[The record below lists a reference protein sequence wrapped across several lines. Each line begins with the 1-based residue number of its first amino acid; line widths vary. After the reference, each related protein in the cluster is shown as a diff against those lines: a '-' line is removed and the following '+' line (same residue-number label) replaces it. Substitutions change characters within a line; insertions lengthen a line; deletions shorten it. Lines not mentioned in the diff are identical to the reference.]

1 MPACPAPFGFRHSAS
16 AAMTIALLL
25 CGVFVPV
32 SVNAQEQA
40 SGEAVAAH
48 DAFQSGVRP
57 ILEKHCYA
65 CHGPEKQEGNLRLDT
80 LQGLSL
86 GGKSG
91 TVLVPGKAD
100 ESLLITAVRRTDP
113 SLEMPPEEKLSE
125 EEIRLLSDWI
135 QQGAKH
141 PEGMIV
147 LAPPKPPFDIDE
159 ARKFWAFQPLQPVSP
174 AASQDVHPI
183 DFWVRH
189 KLEHH
194 HLGQN
199 PRADRLTL
207 IRRATFD
214 LTGLPPTRD
223 EITQFLNDQSPDA
236 YAMLIDRLL
245 ASPQYGERWA
255 RHWLDV
261 VRYADSN
268 GLDENIAHGN
278 AWRYRNYVI
287 KSLNHDKP
295 IDLFLR
301 EQIAGDLMVDDSTD
315 EATRIDRLTATG
327 FLSLGPK
334 VLAEG
339 DETKMQLDIID
350 EQIDTIGRSML
361 GVTLGCARCHDHKFD
376 PISHAD
382 YYALSGIFQS
392 TKTMESL
399 KRIAKWNENSV
410 ATAADKL
417 ALEQHQARIA
427 AKKTDIENVL
437 KTAAASAGM
446 ANSVP
451 EDQLPEDARKQ
462 LTVLRDELKTLEQ
475 TLPELPTAMGVV
487 EGEMSNGRILP
498 RGNHLAPGRLMNRSI
513 PVVFDPDGLF
523 KTEEN
528 HSGRLEFAQWMTSE
542 KNPLTARVIAN
553 RVWRW
558 HFGRGIV
565 ATTDNFGKLGEAPT
579 HPELLEWLAAELV
592 RSGWSLKSLHRTIM
606 LSETYQSSS
615 VENENAEAIDPDN
628 RWLWRWTP
636 KRLEA
641 EAVRDSV
648 LAATGT
654 LDRSMGTSMLH
665 VKNREFLFD
674 HTSKDLTSYDSSRR
688 SIYLPVIRNNLYD
701 AMSLFDCTD
710 GTVPN
715 GDRASSTVASQALF
729 FMNSGL
735 VIKASEEC
743 AAKLLQQFPDNEQK
757 RVDQLFWQT
766 VGRAPTDAEWLAI
779 ANSIPRLTE
788 QLRTDGVAESELSAM
803 VWTNLV
809 QTVLMSNEFLYVK

>member
-1 MPACPAPFGFRHSAS
+1 MPACQLRTNSLPRVPFHAQACVLLLIAICSAS
-16 AAMTIALLL
+16 VLGQDSATEKSAADPFTLAKPL
-25 CGVFVPV
+25 
-32 SVNAQEQA
+32 
-40 SGEAVAAH
+40 
-48 DAFQSGVRP
+48 
-57 ILEKHCYA
+57 LEKHCYS

-91 TVLVPGKAD
+91 AALVPGKAD
-100 ESLLITAVRRTDP
+100 ESLLVTAVRRTDP

-125 EEIRLLSDWI
+125 LEVQILVDWI

-141 PEGMIV
+141 PEGQIV
-147 LAPPKPPFDIDE
+147 LAPPKSPFDVDE
-159 ARKFWAFQPLQPVSP
+159 ARKFWAFQPLQDTASDIERHAIDHWVSRSL
-174 AASQDVHPI
+174 AEKGL
-183 DFWVRH
+183 R
-189 KLEHH
+189 
-194 HLGQN
+194 QN
-199 PRADRLTL
+199 PKTDKLTL

-214 LTGLPPTRD
+214 LTGLPPSRD
-223 EITQFLNDQSPDA
+223 DIRQFLEDDSPEA
-236 YAMLIDRLL
+236 YAKLIDRLL
-245 ASPQYGERWA
+245 ESPQYGERWA

-287 KSLNHDKP
+287 DSLNRDKP
-295 IDLFLR
+295 FDVFLR
-301 EQIAGDLMVDDSTD
+301 EQLAGDLMIDESTD
-315 EATRIDRLTATG
+315 EATRIERLTATG

-350 EQIDTIGRSML
+350 EQIDTIGKSML
-361 GVTLGCARCHDHKFD
+361 GLTLGCARCHDHKFD
-376 PISHAD
+376 PISQAD

-410 ATAADKL
+410 ATAADKQ
-417 ALEQHQARIA
+417 ALEQHQAKVA
-427 AKKTDIENVL
+427 AKKSDIDNLL
-437 KTAAASAGM
+437 KTATASAGE
-446 ANSVP
+446 AKNVP
-451 EDQLPEDARKQ
+451 EEQLSEDVRKQ
-462 LTVLRDELKTLEQ
+462 LASLREELKTLEQ
-475 TLPELPTAMGVV
+475 TVPELPTAMGVTD
-487 EGEMSNGRILP
+487 GTMANGRILP
-498 RGNHLAPGRLMNRSI
+498 RGNHLAPGRLMNRTI
-513 PVVFDPDGLF
+513 PVVLDRDGTF
-523 KTEEN
+523 STGES

-558 HFGRGIV
+558 HFGRGLV
-565 ATTDNFGKLGEAPT
+565 ATADNFGKLGEAPT
-579 HPELLEWLAAELV
+579 HPELLEWLASELV
-592 RSGWSLKSLHRTIM
+592 RSGWSLKALHRQIL
-606 LSETYQSSS
+606 LSDTYQASSES
-615 VENENAEAIDPDN
+615 NPDAEAVDPDN

-636 KRLEA
+636 RRLEA
-641 EAVRDSV
+641 ESVRDSV
-648 LAATGT
+648 LAATGV

-674 HTSKDLTSYDSSRR
+674 HTSKDLTKYDSNRR

-729 FMNSGL
+729 FMNSSL
-735 VIKASEEC
+735 VIQAADEC
-743 AAKLLQQFPDNEQK
+743 ASKLIQQFPDSEQE
-757 RVDQLFWQT
+757 RVEQLYWQT
-766 VGRAPTDAEWLAI
+766 LGRAPSDQELQTIAAAI
-779 ANSIPRLTE
+779 PKLSD
-788 QLRTDGVAESELSAM
+788 QLRSDGVAGSDLPRA
-803 VWTNLV
+803 VWTSVV
-809 QTVLMSNEFLYVK
+809 QTLLMSNEFLYVK

>member
-1 MPACPAPFGFRHSAS
+1 MPACLAPCLFRHVAFAS
-16 AAMTIALLL
+16 TMTSLFFW
-25 CGVFVPV
+25 GVVIPASVP
-32 SVNAQEQA
+32 AQEQTPSA
-40 SGEAVAAH
+40 VTPGGET
-48 DAFQSGVRP
+48 FQSVIRP
-57 ILEKHCYA
+57 LLEKHCYA

-91 TVLVPGKAD
+91 AVLVPGKAD
-100 ESLLITAVRRTDP
+100 ESLLLTAVRRTDP
-113 SLEMPPEEKLSE
+113 SLEMPPDEKLSE

-135 QQGAKH
+135 QQGASH
-141 PEGMIV
+141 PEGQIV
-147 LAPPKPPFDIDE
+147 LAPPKPPFDPEE
-159 ARKFWAFQPLQPVSP
+159 ARKFWAFQPLHTSSAVSG
-174 AASQDVHPI
+174 QDVHPI
-183 DFWVRH
+183 DFWVQQ
-189 KLEHH
+189 K
-194 HLGQN
+194 LGQHQLRQN
-199 PRADRLTL
+199 TPADKLTL

-214 LTGLPPTRD
+214 LTGLPPTRE
-223 EITQFLNDQSPDA
+223 EITQFLADESPDA
-236 YAMLIDRLL
+236 FTRLIDRLL

-287 KSLNHDKP
+287 KSLNEDKP
-295 IDLFLR
+295 FDVFLR
-301 EQIAGDLMVDDSTD
+301 EQIAGDLMVDDTTD
-315 EATRIDRLTATG
+315 EATRFDRLTATG

-350 EQIDTIGRSML
+350 EQIDTIGKSML
-361 GVTLGCARCHDHKFD
+361 GLTLGCARCHDHKFD
-376 PISHAD
+376 PISQAD

-392 TKTMESL
+392 TRTMESL

-410 ATAADKL
+410 ATVADKL
-417 ALEQHQARIA
+417 ALEQHQSRIT
-427 AKKTDIENVL
+427 AKKTEIESVL
-437 KTAAASAGM
+437 KTATASAGE
-446 ANSVP
+446 AATIP
-451 EDQLPEDARKQ
+451 EDQLPEDVRKQ
-462 LTVLRDELKTLEQ
+462 LTALRDELKTLEQ
-475 TLPELPTAMGVV
+475 TIPELPTAMGVV

-498 RGNHLAPGRLMNRSI
+498 RGNHLAPGRLINRTI
-513 PVVFDPDGLF
+513 PVVLDRDGSF

-528 HSGRLEFAQWMTSE
+528 RSGRLEFAEWMTSE

-558 HFGRGIV
+558 HFGRGMV
-565 ATTDNFGKLGEAPT
+565 ATADNFGKLGEPPS
-579 HPELLEWLAAELV
+579 HPELLEWLAGELV

-606 LSETYQSSS
+606 LSQTYQASSG
-615 VENENAEAIDPDN
+615 ENKDAEAVDPDN
-628 RWLWRWTP
+628 RWLWRWRP

-641 EAVRDSV
+641 EVVRDSV

-729 FMNSGL
+729 FMNSPL

-743 AAKLLQQFPDNEQK
+743 ASRLLQQYPDNERQ

-766 VGRAPTDAEWLAI
+766 IGRGPTDSEWQVVAD
-779 ANSIPRLTE
+779 SIPRLAK
-788 QLRTDGVAESELSAM
+788 QLRMEGVAEDEVTAM

>member
-1 MPACPAPFGFRHSAS
+1 MPARQSPRFPRLSAY
-16 AAMTIALLL
+16 AAMSIALLL
-25 CGVFVPV
+25 SGLGGLVPA
-32 SVNAQEQA
+32 NAQENTPA
-40 SGEAVAAH
+40 EATPGG
-48 DAFQSGVRP
+48 DAFQSGIRP
-57 ILEKHCYA
+57 LLEKHCYA
-65 CHGPEKQEGNLRLDT
+65 CHGAEKQEGDLRLDT
-80 LQGLSL
+80 LQGLSV

-91 TVLVPGKAD
+91 AVLVPGKAD

-125 EEIRLLSDWI
+125 EEVRLLSDWI

-141 PEGMIV
+141 PEGQIV
-147 LAPPKPPFDIDE
+147 LAPPKPPFDPEE
-159 ARKFWAFQPLQPVSP
+159 ARKFWAFQPLQPASP
-174 AASQDVHPI
+174 AARQDVHPI
-183 DFWVRH
+183 DVWIRN
-189 KLEHH
+189 KLEQSQ
-194 HLGQN
+194 LQQN
-199 PRADRLTL
+199 ARADKLTL

-223 EITQFLNDQSPDA
+223 EIAQFLADDSSDA
-236 YAMLIDRLL
+236 FARLIDRLL

-287 KSLNHDKP
+287 NSLNQDKP
-295 IDLFLR
+295 FDLFLR
-301 EQIAGDLMVDDSTD
+301 EQIAGDLMVDDATD
-315 EATRIDRLTATG
+315 EATRFDRLTATG

-350 EQIDTIGRSML
+350 EQIDTIGKSML
-361 GVTLGCARCHDHKFD
+361 GLTLGCARCHDHKFD
-376 PISHAD
+376 PISQAD
-382 YYALSGIFQS
+382 YYSLSGIFQS
-392 TKTMESL
+392 TRTMESL

-417 ALEQHQARIA
+417 ALEQHQSRIA
-427 AKKTDIENVL
+427 AKKTEIESVL
-437 KTAAASAGM
+437 KTATASAGE
-446 ANSVP
+446 ATAIP
-451 EDQLPEDARKQ
+451 EDQLSEDVRKQ
-462 LTVLRDELKTLEQ
+462 LTALREELKTLEQ
-475 TLPELPTAMGVV
+475 TVPELPTAMGVV

-498 RGNHLAPGRLMNRSI
+498 RGNHLAPGRLMNRTI
-513 PVVFDPDGLF
+513 PVILDRDGSF

-528 HSGRLEFAQWMTSE
+528 RSGRLEFAQWMTSE

-558 HFGRGIV
+558 HFGRGLV
-565 ATTDNFGKLGEAPT
+565 ATADNFGKLGEAPT

-615 VENENAEAIDPDN
+615 GENKDADAIDPDN

-641 EAVRDSV
+641 ESVRDSV

-674 HTSKDLTSYDSSRR
+674 HTSKDLTSYDSNRR

-729 FMNSGL
+729 FMNSPL
-735 VIKASEEC
+735 VIKASQEC
-743 AAKLLQQFPDNEQK
+743 AGRLLQQFPDNDRQ

-766 VGRAPTDAEWLAI
+766 IGRAATEAEWQAMSV
-779 ANSIPRLTE
+779 SIPKLTE
-788 QLRTDGVAESELSAM
+788 QLRSDGVSEGDLPAM
-803 VWTNLV
+803 VWTSLV